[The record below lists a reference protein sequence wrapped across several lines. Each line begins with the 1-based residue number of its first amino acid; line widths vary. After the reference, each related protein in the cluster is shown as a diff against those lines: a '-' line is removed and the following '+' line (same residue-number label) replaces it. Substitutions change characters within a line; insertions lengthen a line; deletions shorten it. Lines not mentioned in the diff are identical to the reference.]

1 VQQASIADWH
11 WLARQAPQAAPRF
24 ANEHEVPKESGFTKA
39 MQLVATTTAA
49 TMLAAI
55 SHRIMRPD

>member
-1 VQQASIADWH
+1 
-11 WLARQAPQAAPRF
+11 
-24 ANEHEVPKESGFTKA
+24 